1 MEKPSLLLLRLR
13 AFWTSSI
20 FRFDN
25 VLPAKRHRYIS
36 CDRNFSSTTQSYWKG
51 ISAMSKQKRLTIVD
65 SHVHLGFYAG
75 FNVKLSAKEL
85 VKLMNKHGIISS
97 LVSSLPNR
105 LTFKAVKN
113 HPGRIYGLIWVNPH
127 LGKKALSLIDD
138 AVKAGFKGIKMHP
151 LLDTFLPDQ
160 DVVYPVVEHAIK
172 HKLPILFHCGHP
184 PWSLPWHFGNLADR
198 YPDATIILGH
208 MGHGHIV
215 YINGAIEVAK
225 KHENILLETSA
236 MPMPSKIK
244 EAAEVVGADRI
255 LYGSDAPFGHPA
267 VEILKVKVSG
277 LNEREL
283 NMVLS
288 ENAVKVFKLKST
300 SR

>member
-1 MEKPSLLLLRLR
+1 
-13 AFWTSSI
+13 
-20 FRFDN
+20 
-25 VLPAKRHRYIS
+25 
-36 CDRNFSSTTQSYWKG
+36 
-51 ISAMSKQKRLTIVD
+51 MSKPKYPTVVD
-65 SHVHLGFYAG
+65 SHAHLGFYAG

-85 VKLMNKHGIISS
+85 VKLMNKNRVTSS

-113 HPGRIYGLIWVNPH
+113 YPERIYGLIWVNPH
-127 LGKKALSLIDD
+127 LGKKALSLIND

-160 DVVYPVVEHAIK
+160 DIVYPIVEHAIK
-172 HKLPILFHCGHP
+172 HKLPMLFHCGHP

-225 KHENILLETSA
+225 KHENVLLETSA

-244 EAAEVVGADRI
+244 EAVEFVGADRV
-255 LYGSDAPFGHPA
+255 LYGSDVPFGHPA
-267 VEILKVKVSG
+267 VEILKVKVSE
-277 LNEREL
+277 LSEREL
-283 NMVLS
+283 SMVLG
-288 ENAVKVFKLKST
+288 ENAIKVFKLR
-300 SR
+300 SRLR